1 MRVFLNHI
9 KVQLKEGNPLIY
21 NINNYSL
28 YCIKKKK
35 KKKDTLLVSVIS
47 TFTMGKYGSIGGTMV
62 KFLLEFLVRC
72 GRLKN

>member
-9 KVQLKEGNPLIY
+9 KVQLKWGNPLIY

-35 KKKDTLLVSVIS
+35 KKDTLLVSIIS

-62 KFLLEFLVRC
+62 KVLLEFLVRC